1 MIEPRGSA
9 LAPIVRVL
17 PVVAI
22 VTFVVVV
29 GAVALAAGPLL
40 GYDFQAYVHAA
51 QRILDGTRLYD
62 PAVEVAGGFAIY
74 LYPPP
79 FAMACIPF
87 ALLPAGAA
95 VGLWTLM
102 LGAAVVGAAL
112 LMPVRREIRW
122 LIVLLAAFDWPV
134 LYSIKLGQVGPILLL
149 LFAIGWRWMDRPAV
163 LAASILAGGV
173 TKLQPLALAG
183 WALLTG
189 RVRAAGYVAA
199 GVVVLGAATV
209 VVLGPSCIA
218 DYIGLLARVSA
229 PVTTP
234 HNFTPGAIAF
244 QAGVPENV
252 ASAIQLATVAFAL
265 VASLVAIRVADDE
278 ASYLVAVVAT
288 QLVSPLLWDHYAVL
302 LLLPV
307 AWLLNRG
314 QWWAALLP
322 LATALPVLGIVPAAV
337 YPIEFAICL
346 FAPII
351 VGRRRAT
358 ASSSAG
364 RVVVAAS

>member
-1 MIEPRGSA
+1 MIESRGSA

-22 VTFVVVV
+22 VTFVVVA

-40 GYDFQAYVHAA
+40 GYDFQAYVQAA
-51 QRILDGTRLYD
+51 QRILDGARLYD
-62 PAVEVAGGFAIY
+62 PAVNVAGGFAIF

-79 FAMACIPF
+79 FAMACVPF

-95 VGLWTLM
+95 VGLWTLL

-163 LAASILAGGV
+163 LAASIVAGGI

-189 RVRAAGYVAA
+189 RVRAAAYVLG
-199 GVVVLGAATV
+199 GVVVLGVATSSSS
-209 VVLGPSCIA
+209 GRRAS
-218 DYIGLLARVSA
+218 
-229 PVTTP
+229 VTTS
-234 HNFTPGAIAF
+234 GCSR
-244 QAGVPENV
+244 
-252 ASAIQLATVAFAL
+252 ASA
-265 VASLVAIRVADDE
+265 
-278 ASYLVAVVAT
+278 
-288 QLVSPLLWDHYAVL
+288 
-302 LLLPV
+302 
-307 AWLLNRG
+307 
-314 QWWAALLP
+314 
-322 LATALPVLGIVPAAV
+322 
-337 YPIEFAICL
+337 
-346 FAPII
+346 
-351 VGRRRAT
+351 RR
-358 ASSSAG
+358 
-364 RVVVAAS
+364 